1 MTKKTLKLN
10 NIRVNKKEFHMSK
23 KAIDLMSVNV
33 NKIVLSDKFNHN
45 EDCFK
50 YFIGNQK
57 SKIVR
62 PLCIILPQMNGYI
75 KCVEYGNPKMSFFIK
90 DEEVGE
96 KYQQIW
102 DVIKNKL
109 KIKFHSEP
117 VYEYKY
123 LKTKVKEYDGAMKTN
138 FLDNGIPKKNMHYTC
153 IACINIDSV
162 MKMDKKYFPQVYLEE
177 CKYKIK
183 KIEMPRFIDAELK
196 SDSDDDSDSDSDDDS
211 DDDSVSDS
219 DDSDKDSDDDSDD
232 YDSDDDGSNK

>member
-1 MTKKTLKLN
+1 MTKKTLKFN
-10 NIRVNKKEFHMSK
+10 NIGVNKKNLYMSK
-23 KAIDLMSVNV
+23 KAIDLISVNV
-33 NKIVLSDKFNHN
+33 NKIVVSDKFKLNN
-45 EDCFK
+45 IVSK
-50 YFIGNQK
+50 YFIGYQK
-57 SKIVR
+57 GEIVR

-123 LKTKVKEYDGAMKTN
+123 LKSKVREYDGVIKTN
-138 FLDNGIPKKNMHYTC
+138 FLGNGIPKENMHYTC
-153 IACINIDSV
+153 ITCITIDSV

-183 KIEMPRFIDAELK
+183 KI
-196 SDSDDDSDSDSDDDS
+196 
-211 DDDSVSDS
+211 
-219 DDSDKDSDDDSDD
+219 
-232 YDSDDDGSNK
+232 